1 VRNADVTRP
10 GLFARLAMGTAAKAA
25 RSCVFG
31 LVAFAAMSGCAT
43 DRPFVWL
50 QDLPPIAP
58 IPPDGLIHSRDS
70 IVVGVRDQPTMS
82 GEFVVRDDGGCL
94 LPTIG
99 EVRVNGRTPT
109 DVAAE
114 LKARLKD
121 LIVAPMVT
129 VSVAKVAPIRI
140 SVVGEVKNPGVFE
153 LNRDR
158 TVTGALAT
166 AGWVG
171 DFAASDRV
179 FLVRRPPGELR
190 VRFRLAEL
198 TTPDPRAAAFALR
211 DGDVIVVE

>member
-1 VRNADVTRP
+1 VTRP
-10 GLFARLAMGTAAKAA
+10 GLFARVAMSRAARAA
-25 RSCVFG
+25 RSSLFG

-99 EVRVNGRTPT
+99 EVHVNGRTPSE
-109 DVAAE
+109 VAAE
-114 LKARLKD
+114 LKGRLKD
-121 LIVAPMVT
+121 LIVSPMVT
-129 VSVAKVAPIRI
+129 VSVSKVAPIRI

>member
-1 VRNADVTRP
+1 V
-10 GLFARLAMGTAAKAA
+10 L
-25 RSCVFG
+25 G
-31 LVAFAAMSGCAT
+31 LVVFAAMSGCAT
-43 DRPFVWL
+43 ERPFVWL

-58 IPPDGLIHSRDS
+58 IPSDGLIHSRDS

-99 EVRVNGRTPT
+99 EVHVNGRTPT
-109 DVAAE
+109 EVAAE

-121 LIVAPMVT
+121 LIVSPMVT

>member
-1 VRNADVTRP
+1 
-10 GLFARLAMGTAAKAA
+10 
-25 RSCVFG
+25 VFG

-58 IPPDGLIHSRDS
+58 IPPDGLIHARDS

-99 EVRVNGRTPT
+99 EVHVNGRTPT
-109 DVAAE
+109 DVPAE

-121 LIVAPMVT
+121 LIVSPMVT